1 MKAKSEASSSSSSVK
16 SINDDLEDSHLSL
29 EQYDPE
35 VIRRTWRKV
44 DLHIMPVAVLLY
56 LASYIDRA
64 NIGNAKVLGLYES
77 LDLTSN
83 QYNWALSIF
92 FIGYVIF
99 ETPSNIILKRF
110 SPRWYIPCLTV
121 LWGLICALISLV
133 HNVAGLLAG
142 RFFLGF
148 VEAGFLPGIVYWM
161 SCWYPR
167 PMQGRRFAVLYS
179 SVSLTGAFGGLLATA
194 IHALN
199 GTHGIAGWRW
209 IFIVEGC
216 ITAGFGLLSFIFMTA
231 YPSTA
236 RFLAP
241 VEKRIIE
248 LSNAVDRAQT
258 SRESEAFRGA
268 QIRAAFKDW
277 RVYLWGL
284 VYIATYIP
292 VYSVILSL
300 PSVVTGLGYEGT
312 RATLMAC
319 PPYGLGFVVVLIAG
333 WTADRYKKLFWHYV
347 FGISVSMIALIVLM
361 AAKNLV
367 VRYVM
372 FFLMMFMFVPISI
385 CWTWLSSNLAGAS
398 KRAAGTGIV
407 FSLGNIGGAIS
418 GQIYRAQWA
427 PRYVQGHAIN
437 LACYVVALVAGA
449 VLWWSYSQ
457 DNARRDREAAEKGE
471 KGKIDLS
478 GEDLGDLGDR
488 HPSFRY
494 YT

>member
-1 MKAKSEASSSSSSVK
+1 MNVKSDASASVK
-16 SINDDLEDSHLSL
+16 SFTEALEEDSL

-35 VIRRTWRKV
+35 TIRQTWRKV
-44 DLHIMPVAVLLY
+44 DLHIMPIAVLLY

-64 NIGNAKVLGLYES
+64 NIGNARVLGLSAS
-77 LDLTSN
+77 LELTSN

-99 ETPSNIILKRF
+99 ETPSNILLKRF
-110 SPRWYIPCLTV
+110 SPRWYIPSLTV
-121 LWGLICALISLV
+121 LWGIICALTSLV
-133 HNVAGLLAG
+133 QSAAGLLAV
-142 RFFLGF
+142 RFFLGL

-167 PMQGRRFAVLYS
+167 PMQGRRFAILYS

-216 ITAGFGLLSFIFMTA
+216 ITAGFGLISFIFMTA
-231 YPSTA
+231 YPATA
-236 RFLAP
+236 SFLTP

-248 LSNAVDRAQT
+248 LANAEDRAQT
-258 SRESEAFRGA
+258 TAESAAFRKG
-268 QIRAAFKDW
+268 QVRAAFADW
-277 RVYLWGL
+277 RMYLWGV
-284 VYIATYIP
+284 VYIANYIP

-319 PPYGLGFVVVLIAG
+319 PPYGVGFIIVLAAG
-333 WTADRYKKLFWHYV
+333 WTSDRYGHLFAHYLV
-347 FGISVSMIALIVLM
+347 GVCVTTAALVVLM
-361 AAKNLV
+361 AAHNLV

-372 FFLMMFMFVPISI
+372 FFLIMFMFVPISI
-385 CWTWLSSNLAGAS
+385 CWTWLSSNVAGAT
-398 KRAAGTGIV
+398 KRATAMGLV

-437 LACYVVALVAGA
+437 IACYAVALVSGA
-449 VLWWSYSQ
+449 ALWWSYRS
-457 DNARRDREAAEKGE
+457 DNLRRDARAAESEGGE
-471 KGKIDLS
+471 KEARTGLL
-478 GEDLGDLGDR
+478 GQDLGDLGDR
-488 HPSFRY
+488 HPNFRY